1 MQAIMIVKAGDSSVL
16 EMKNIEDPK
25 PKAEEVLIKQTAIG
39 VNFFDICF
47 RRGQYKISKMPAI
60 LGLEACGIIEAIGP
74 EVIDFKVGDR
84 VAYATGGI
92 GAYAQK
98 RVINQHHLVVPPKE
112 LSDIM
117 VAGSL
122 LKAMM
127 AHTLIYRACN
137 IRKAKRI
144 LVHAAAGGV
153 GQFLCS
159 LASSIGIEV
168 IGTVGSDSKISIATA
183 LGCKHVIN
191 YSKQDFLQEVARIT
205 NNEGVGVVFD
215 GVGNNTMD
223 KSIDCLWPMGICVSY
238 GESSG
243 SYNNL
248 DLNALIANSLYV
260 TRPTLA
266 LYKAN
271 KIELVLS
278 ANEIF
283 AKITAGVFK
292 PQITSFK
299 FEDVAKAHQALENR
313 TSTGS
318 IVLTL

>member
-1 MQAIMIVKAGDSSVL
+1 MQAIMIAKTGDSSVL
-16 EMKNIEDPK
+16 EIKNIEDPK
-25 PKAEEVLIKQTAIG
+25 PKSEEVLIRQTAIG

-47 RRGQYKISKMPAI
+47 RRGQYKLSQMPAI
-60 LGLEACGIIEAIGP
+60 LGLEACGIIEAVGP
-74 EVIDFKVGDR
+74 DVVDFKVGDR

-112 LSDIM
+112 LSDIV

-127 AHTLIYRACN
+127 AHTLIFRACN
-137 IRKAKRI
+137 TRKAKRI
-144 LVHAAAGGV
+144 LVHSATGGV

-159 LASSIGIEV
+159 WASNIGIEV
-168 IGTVGSDSKISIATA
+168 IGTVGNDSKISVATA

-191 YSKQDFLQEVARIT
+191 YNKQDFLKEVARIT
-205 NNEGVGVVFD
+205 NNEGVGVVYD
-215 GVGNNTMD
+215 GVGKDTMD

-243 SYNNL
+243 SYNNF
-248 DLNALIANSLYV
+248 DLNSLVANSLYV

-271 KIELVLS
+271 KIELALS
-278 ANEIF
+278 ANEVF
-283 AKITAGVFK
+283 TKITSGVLK
-292 PQITSFK
+292 PHITSFK
-299 FEDVAKAHQALENR
+299 FEDIAKAHQALENR
-313 TSTGS
+313 SSIGS
-318 IVLTL
+318 LVLTI